1 MNQIGDR
8 EGAPDDKNARRLGRA
23 WVWAWV
29 WAWVSG

>member
-8 EGAPDDKNARRLGRA
+8 EGATDDKNARRLGRA
-23 WVWAWV
+23 WGRAWV